1 MNTLNIPKEITNI
14 LPPKVLE
21 AIEVSNFNEDIEE
34 IRLRLQKNIHLI
46 GSKSDLLIN
55 YNITRKDI
63 DGILNLATNYSFYAN
78 EDNILGGFLTVDGG
92 HRIGFSG
99 SIISENGKI
108 LGLRYIN
115 SLNIRIARELIGI
128 SNTVLKY
135 IIEKNE
141 IKNTLIISPP
151 KAGKTTLL
159 RDISREI
166 STNKSNFTGKR
177 VCIVDERK
185 EIASMHEGISKL
197 NIGEKTD
204 VLEGI
209 DKSTG
214 MNMLLRSMSPEVII
228 TDEIGKTEDVTA
240 LENSVLSGVKVIA
253 SAHGNNMK
261 EILKKDSFIP
271 LFKKKIFNRY
281 IFLDN
286 TNGRRSIKEIYNEN
300 LERLI

>member
-46 GSKSDLLIN
+46 GSKNDLLIN

-78 EDNILGGFLTVDGG
+78 EDNIIRGFLTVDGG

-128 SNTVLKY
+128 SNIVIKY

-151 KAGKTTLL
+151 KVGKTTLL

-185 EIASMHEGISKL
+185 EIASMHEGISRL